1 MNTLTIIVLVML
13 AAAAWLGWHKGFL
26 RMLFSVGTVLISLIL
41 TLMLAPRVEHFL
53 KEKTGLYDMMQEK
66 YSSFLNTREDDSYIR
81 SLAENL
87 NTGEEAG
94 SRENFLSLIKSRET
108 LEETAQ
114 NALQAV
120 TDESKQLLAA
130 GFAGLSVKAAAF
142 LLTWI
147 VTGILIRILLGV
159 IRIIEKLPVIHGAN
173 KAAGLFLGG
182 LIGLLLLWIFFA
194 LVTAG
199 AATDP
204 GSKCMKQIADS
215 PILSVLYRHNFILNF
230 LK

>member
-1 MNTLTIIVLVML
+1 MNTLTIIVLAML

-41 TLMLAPRVEHFL
+41 TLILAPRVENFL

-66 YSSFLNTREDDSYIR
+66 YSSFLRTQEDDSYIR

-87 NTGEEAG
+87 NTDEEAG

-114 NALQAV
+114 DALQAV

-173 KAAGLFLGG
+173 KVAGLFLGS

-199 AATDP
+199 AATDF
-204 GSKCMKQIADS
+204 GSRCMKQIADS
-215 PILSVLYRHNFILNF
+215 PVLSAFYRHNFILNF
-230 LK
+230 F